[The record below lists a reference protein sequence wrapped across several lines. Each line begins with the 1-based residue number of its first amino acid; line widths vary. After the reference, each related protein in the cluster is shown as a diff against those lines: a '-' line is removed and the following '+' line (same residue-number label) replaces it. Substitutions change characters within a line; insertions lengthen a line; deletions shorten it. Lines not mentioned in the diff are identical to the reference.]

1 MALKDVTWRLVYD
14 RMWLRFKVEEF
25 RFEDALEVI
34 FGKKKFSGKEMKYAS
49 KLLNEIEDNAYAI
62 HTRASYDQ
70 RVRLYR
76 LLNPEKVS
84 TARAVYQMVHQ
95 WESGF
100 TLEDLVKEA
109 NRAVKWNYMYIKDS
123 AIGFWTNYYR
133 SIDVHHIAVLEED
146 LDGWIA
152 LLKLWDTQLL
162 VDGKIIHE
170 SKAKAQAIHI
180 HTDLSSR
187 EDQAAEMTNLHY
199 QPPHY
204 AIAECLEDDDIL
216 GALAILIRCVNTLK
230 WKRVIETARTYRVIN
245 TLGFC
250 MECINKEANKEIFSE
265 KILEKIEKSV
275 EKRTEIIGKIT
286 EFGTT
291 IYQRFHFQTLEKK
304 WNVEYNQ
311 ANVFTKAVEDLVR

>member
-14 RMWLRFKVEEF
+14 RLWLRFKVEEF

-34 FGKKKFSGKEMKYAS
+34 FGKKKFSDKEVKYAS

-84 TARAVYQMVHQ
+84 NARGIYQTVHQ
-95 WESGF
+95 KGKGF
-100 TLEDLVKEA
+100 TFDDLVKEA

-133 SIDVHHIAVLEED
+133 SIDIHHISVLEED
-146 LDGWIA
+146 LDGLIA
-152 LLKLWDTQLL
+152 LFKLWNTQML
-162 VDGKIIHE
+162 VDDKIIHE
-170 SKAKAQAIHI
+170 SKAKVQAIHL
-180 HTDLSSR
+180 HTDLSRR
-187 EDQAAEMTNLHY
+187 EDQVAEMTNLHY
-199 QPPHY
+199 QPLHY
-204 AIAECLEDDDIL
+204 AIAESLEDNDIL
-216 GALAILIRCVNTLK
+216 GALAILIKCVNTLK
-230 WKRVIETARTYRVIN
+230 WKRVMEATRTYRVMN

-250 MECINKEANKEIFSE
+250 MECINKESNKEIFSK
-265 KILEKIEKSV
+265 KILEKIEKSI
-275 EKRTEIIGKIT
+275 EKRTETIGKIP
-286 EFGTT
+286 ESGTT
-291 IYQRFHFQTLEKK
+291 IYLHFQTLEKK
-304 WNVEYNQ
+304 WNVKCYQ